1 MSNPIFTDSFLS
13 NVMKSAA
20 VAGAISIMGI
30 CANAI
35 MATHDQ
41 GRVLSWHTDAIK
53 QLQVG
58 QGAENKTLTDVD
70 VSVVRLE
77 GKIDT
82 LNQKIDDAQKHEVTY
97 QPEPPEPHHWV
108 ASK

>member
-1 MSNPIFTDSFLS
+1 MANPIFTDSFLS

-41 GRVLSWHTDAIK
+41 GRVLAWHTGAI
-53 QLQVG
+53 QGLQTG
-58 QGAENKTLTDVD
+58 QVAQEKTLNDVD

-82 LNQKIDDAQKHEVTY
+82 LNQKIDDAQKREVTY
-97 QPEPPEPHHWV
+97 QPEPHHWV